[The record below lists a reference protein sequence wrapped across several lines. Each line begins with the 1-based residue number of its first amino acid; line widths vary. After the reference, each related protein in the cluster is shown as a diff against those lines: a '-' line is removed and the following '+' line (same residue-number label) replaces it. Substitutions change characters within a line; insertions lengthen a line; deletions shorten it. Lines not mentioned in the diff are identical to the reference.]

1 MANKYEKSALVKSHG
16 FKPIERDILS
26 LRLVDGQAY
35 TKAEAKKIIKE
46 FKGGI

>member
-1 MANKYEKSALVKSHG
+1 MANKFKKSALVKSHG

-26 LRLVDGQAY
+26 LKLVEGQTY
-35 TKAEAKKIIKE
+35 TKAEAQKIIAE

>member
-1 MANKYEKSALVKSHG
+1 MENKFKKSALVKSHG

-26 LRLVDGQAY
+26 LKLVDGQDY
-35 TKAEAKKIIKE
+35 TKAEAMKIIKK

>member
-1 MANKYEKSALVKSHG
+1 MTSKFKKSALIKSHG

-26 LRLVDGQAY
+26 LKLVDSQTY
-35 TKAEAKKIIKE
+35 TKVEVQKIIKE